1 MAVDTWTN
9 ERVAHLRRLWSEGH
23 SAAEI
28 GRRLGLSKNSIIG
41 RARRDDLPARPNPV
55 NQYANPKDRYAARPT
70 RVRPVK
76 TLPDLASLALRL
88 GDAPIV
94 LVPKTP
100 PKPAPQRP
108 AAVGSVQPCCWPLGN
123 GQPWQFCNKRSAPGK
138 PYCAEHNAI
147 AYHRAPAAATE

>member
-28 GRRLGLSKNSIIG
+28 GRRLGLSKNSIVG

-55 NQYANPKDRYAARPT
+55 NQYAIPKDPYAARPT

-76 TLPDLASLALRL
+76 TLPSLASLALRP
-88 GDAPIV
+88 GDAPIM
-94 LVPKTP
+94 LLPKTP

-108 AAVGSVQPCCWPLGN
+108 AAVGSVTPCCWPLGN
-123 GQPWQFCNKRSAPGK
+123 GKPWQFCNKPSAPGK

-147 AYHRAPAAATE
+147 AYHRAPAAAPE